1 MIVGSLSLDRTS
13 LASRAGGL
21 PHGQRGAHRPVAT
34 VPASRGSRFGA
45 RPVWRVDSGRMLE
58 KKAGE
63 FSGEKVIAEF
73 ERLTRDAAIVQR
85 ETLRRILAENGNT
98 EYLRGLGLAGRTD
111 AASFK
116 QCVPLATHADLE
128 PYIERIVD
136 GDATPVLTGK
146 PVTSISLSSGTTQ
159 GKRKYLLFNEELVKS
174 TMQIYRTSYAF
185 RNREFPVE
193 DGKALQFIYSSRQF
207 TTKGGLTA
215 TTATTNVYRSEE
227 FKATMRAVQSQCCS
241 PDEVIFG
248 ADFAQSLYCHL
259 LCGLLAAGEVQMVS
273 ATFAHS
279 VVLAFQTFERVWEE
293 LCADIRRGA
302 LSPTRVTSPAVRQ
315 AVSALLAGPNPELAD
330 AVARRC
336 AGLSNW
342 YGVIPALWPNAKYV
356 YGIMTGSMEHYVKK
370 LRHYAGGLP
379 LVAAEYG
386 ASEGWIGANV
396 EPAAP
401 PESATFTVLPDIGY
415 FEFIPLRPGC
425 AAAPGPDACY
435 GESEPVGLT
444 DVVAGEHYEV
454 VMTTFAGL
462 YRYRLGDVVR
472 VAGFHNATPKLKF
485 VCRRNLALSINI
497 DKNSEQDLQ
506 LAVDAAAAKFLAAE
520 KLEVVDYTSHADM
533 SSDPGHYVVF
543 VELNAAAADASAD
556 ALQGCCDELDR
567 AFADPGYVGSRRSRA
582 IGPLELRVLQ
592 RGTFHRV
599 LRHYLSL
606 GAPVSQFKSP
616 RCVARSNAGVL
627 QILAACTA
635 KAFFSAAYD

>member
-1 MIVGSLSLDRTS
+1 
-13 LASRAGGL
+13 
-21 PHGQRGAHRPVAT
+21 
-34 VPASRGSRFGA
+34 
-45 RPVWRVDSGRMLE
+45 MLE

-73 ERLTRDAAIVQR
+73 ERLTRDADNVQR
-85 ETLRRILAENGNT
+85 ETLRRILAENGDT

-116 QCVPLATHADLE
+116 ECVPLATHADLE

-370 LRHYAGGLP
+370 LRHYAGELP

-425 AAAPGPDACY
+425 TAAPGPDACY

-444 DVVAGEHYEV
+444 DVVVGEHYEV

>member
-1 MIVGSLSLDRTS
+1 
-13 LASRAGGL
+13 
-21 PHGQRGAHRPVAT
+21 
-34 VPASRGSRFGA
+34 
-45 RPVWRVDSGRMLE
+45 MLE
-58 KKAGE
+58 KKQGGN
-63 FSGEKVIAEF
+63 FSGENVIAEF
-73 ERLTRDAAIVQR
+73 DRLTRDAANVQR
-85 ETLRRILAENGNT
+85 ETLRRILAENGAA
-98 EYLRGLGLAGRTD
+98 EYLQGLGLAGRTD
-111 AASFK
+111 PGSFRA
-116 QCVPLATHADLE
+116 CVPLATHADFE
-128 PYIERIVD
+128 PYINRIVD

-159 GKRKYLLFNEELVKS
+159 GKRKYLLFNDELVKS

-193 DGKALQFIYSSRQF
+193 NGKALQFIYSSRQF

-215 TTATTNVYRSEE
+215 TTATTNVYRSEA
-227 FKATMRAVQSQCCS
+227 FKATMRDVQSQCCS

-259 LCGLLAAGEVQMVS
+259 LCGLLRAGEVQMVS

-293 LCADIRRGA
+293 LCADIRRGE
-302 LSPTRVTSPAVRQ
+302 LSPIRVTSPAVRQ

-330 AVARRC
+330 AVARKC

-379 LVAAEYG
+379 LIAAEYG

-396 EPAAP
+396 EPAVP
-401 PESATFTVLPDIGY
+401 PECATFTVLPDIGY
-415 FEFIPLRPGC
+415 FEFIPLRRSSPD
-425 AAAPGPDACY
+425 DACCCH
-435 GESEPVGLT
+435 GEAEPVGLT
-444 DVVAGEHYEV
+444 DVAVGEHYEV

-462 YRYRLGDVVR
+462 YRYRLGDVVQ

-485 VCRRNLALSINI
+485 VCRRNLMLSINI

-506 LAVDAAAAKFLAAE
+506 LAVDTAAAKFLAVE

-533 SSDPGHYVVF
+533 SSDPAHYVIF
-543 VELNAAAADASAD
+543 FELNAAATDVAADV
-556 ALQGCCDELDR
+556 LQGCCDELDR
-567 AFADPGYVGSRRSRA
+567 SFADPGRSGA
-582 IGPLELRVLQ
+582 ISPLELRVLQ
-592 RGTFHRV
+592 RGTFQKV
-599 LRHYLSL
+599 LRHYLAMGS
-606 GAPVSQFKSP
+606 PVSQFKSP

-627 QILAACTA
+627 QILAGNTA
-635 KAFFSAAYD
+635 KVFFSAAYD

>member
-1 MIVGSLSLDRTS
+1 
-13 LASRAGGL
+13 
-21 PHGQRGAHRPVAT
+21 
-34 VPASRGSRFGA
+34 
-45 RPVWRVDSGRMLE
+45 MLE
-58 KKAGE
+58 KKAGSE

-73 ERLTRDAAIVQR
+73 ERLTRDAANVQR
-85 ETLRRILAENGNT
+85 ETLRRILGENAAA
-98 EYLRGLGLAGRTD
+98 EYLQKLGLAGRTD
-111 AASFK
+111 AGSFRA
-116 QCVPLATHADLE
+116 CVPLATHADFE
-128 PYIERIVD
+128 PYIDRIAD
-136 GDATPVLTGK
+136 GDDSPVLTAK

-193 DGKALQFIYSSRQF
+193 KGGKALQFIYSSREF

-215 TTATTNVYRSEE
+215 TTATTNVYRSEA
-227 FKATMRAVQSQCCS
+227 FKATMRDVQSQCSS
-241 PDEVIFG
+241 PDEVIFEAATG
-248 ADFAQSLYCHL
+248 DFAQSLYCHL
-259 LCGLLAAGEVQMVS
+259 LCGLHSRAQVQSVT

-293 LCADIRRGA
+293 LCADIRRGSP
-302 LSPTRVTSPAVRQ
+302 SPTRVTSPALRR
-315 AVSALLAGPNPELAD
+315 AVSARLARPDPALAD
-330 AVARRC
+330 AVGRAC

-356 YGIMTGSMEHYVKK
+356 YGIMTGSMEHYVRK

-396 EPAAP
+396 DPGVA
-401 PESATFTVLPDIGY
+401 PESATFTVLPDIGF
-415 FEFIPLRPGC
+415 FEFIPLGSGC
-425 AAAPGPDACY
+425 STTADACC
-435 GESEPVGLT
+435 GEEEPVGLT
-444 DVVAGEHYEV
+444 EVVVGEHYEV

-462 YRYRLGDVVR
+462 YRYRLGDVVQ
-472 VAGFHNATPKLKF
+472 VAGFHNATPKLRF
-485 VCRRNLALSINI
+485 ICRRNLVLSINI

-506 LAVDAAAAKFLAAE
+506 LAVDRAAAKALAAE
-520 KLEVVDYTSHADM
+520 KLEVVDYTSYADM
-533 SSDPGHYVVF
+533 SSDPAHYVVF
-543 VELNAAAADASAD
+543 FELNNADAGHDD
-556 ALQGCCDELDR
+556 ALRACCDELDR

-627 QILAACTA
+627 QILAGSTA
-635 KAFFSAAYD
+635 KVFFSAAYD

>member
-1 MIVGSLSLDRTS
+1 
-13 LASRAGGL
+13 
-21 PHGQRGAHRPVAT
+21 
-34 VPASRGSRFGA
+34 
-45 RPVWRVDSGRMLE
+45 MLE
-58 KKAGE
+58 KKGGE
-63 FSGEKVIAEF
+63 FSGEKVIADF

-85 ETLRRILAENGNT
+85 DTLRRILAENGAA

-111 AASFK
+111 PGSFRA
-116 QCVPLATHADLE
+116 CVPLATHADFE
-128 PYIERIVD
+128 PYINRIVD

-193 DGKALQFIYSSRQF
+193 KGKALQFIYSSRQF

-215 TTATTNVYRSEE
+215 TTATTNVYRSEA
-227 FKATMRAVQSQCCS
+227 FKATMRDVQSQCCS

-259 LCGLLAAGEVQMVS
+259 LCGLLRADEVQMVS

-379 LVAAEYG
+379 LIAAEYG

-396 EPAAP
+396 EPGVP

-415 FEFIPLRPGC
+415 FEFIPLRPG
-425 AAAPGPDACY
+425 PDVDPCYCY
-435 GESEPVGLT
+435 GEAEPVGLT
-444 DVVAGEHYEV
+444 EVAVGEHYEV

-462 YRYRLGDVVR
+462 YRYRLGDVVQ
-472 VAGFHNATPKLKF
+472 VAGFHNATPKLRF
-485 VCRRNLALSINI
+485 VCRRNLMLSINI

-506 LAVDAAAAKFLAAE
+506 LAVDTAAARFLAAE
-520 KLEVVDYTSHADM
+520 KLEVVDYTSHADV
-533 SSDPGHYVVF
+533 SSDPGHYVLF
-543 VELNAAAADASAD
+543 LELNAGAADAAAE

-567 AFADPGYVGSRRSRA
+567 AFADPGYVGSRRSGA

-592 RGTFHRV
+592 RGTFHKV

-627 QILAACTA
+627 QILAGSTA
-635 KAFFSAAYD
+635 KVLFSAAYD

>member
-1 MIVGSLSLDRTS
+1 
-13 LASRAGGL
+13 
-21 PHGQRGAHRPVAT
+21 
-34 VPASRGSRFGA
+34 
-45 RPVWRVDSGRMLE
+45 MLE

-425 AAAPGPDACY
+425 TAAPGPDACY

>member
-1 MIVGSLSLDRTS
+1 
-13 LASRAGGL
+13 
-21 PHGQRGAHRPVAT
+21 
-34 VPASRGSRFGA
+34 
-45 RPVWRVDSGRMLE
+45 MLE
-58 KKAGE
+58 KKGGE
-63 FSGEKVIAEF
+63 FSGEEVIAEF
-73 ERLTRDAAIVQR
+73 DRLTRDAANVQE
-85 ETLRRILAENGNT
+85 ETLRRILAENGAA
-98 EYLRGLGLAGRTD
+98 EYLQRLGLAGRTD
-111 AASFK
+111 PDSFRAY
-116 QCVPLATHADLE
+116 VPLATHADLE
-128 PYIERIVD
+128 PYINRIVD
-136 GDATPVLTGK
+136 GDATPVLTAK

-159 GKRKYLLFNEELVKS
+159 GKRKYLLFNDELVKS

-193 DGKALQFIYSSRQF
+193 KGKALQFIYSSRQF

-227 FKATMRAVQSQCCS
+227 FKATMRDVQSQSCS

-259 LCGLLAAGEVQMVS
+259 LCGLLRADEVQTVS

-315 AVSALLAGPNPELAD
+315 AVSALLGGRPNPELAD
-330 AVARRC
+330 AVASKC
-336 AGLSNW
+336 AALSNW

-356 YGIMTGSMEHYVKK
+356 YGIMTGSMEHYVRK

-379 LVAAEYG
+379 LIAAEYG
-386 ASEGWIGANV
+386 ASEGWVGANV
-396 EPAAP
+396 EPAVP
-401 PESATFTVLPDIGY
+401 PEAATFTVLPDIGY
-415 FEFIPLRPGC
+415 FEFIPLRPTCSPDGGAC
-425 AAAPGPDACY
+425 PGY
-435 GESEPVGLT
+435 GEAEPVGLT
-444 DVVAGEHYEV
+444 EVAVGEHYEV

-462 YRYRLGDVVR
+462 YRYRLGDVVQ

-485 VCRRNLALSINI
+485 VCRRNLMLSINI

-506 LAVDAAAAKFLAAE
+506 LAVDSASAKFLAAE

-543 VELNAAAADASAD
+543 FELNAAAAAD

-567 AFADPGYVGSRRSRA
+567 SFADPGYVGSRRSGA

-592 RGTFHRV
+592 RGTFHKV

-616 RCVARSNAGVL
+616 RCVVRSNAGVL
-627 QILAACTA
+627 QILAGNTA
-635 KAFFSAAYD
+635 KVFFSAAYD

>member
-1 MIVGSLSLDRTS
+1 
-13 LASRAGGL
+13 
-21 PHGQRGAHRPVAT
+21 
-34 VPASRGSRFGA
+34 
-45 RPVWRVDSGRMLE
+45 MLE
-58 KKAGE
+58 KKAGSE

-73 ERLTRDAAIVQR
+73 ERLTRDAANVQR
-85 ETLRRILAENGNT
+85 ETLRRILGENAAA
-98 EYLRGLGLAGRTD
+98 EYLQKLGLAGRTD
-111 AASFK
+111 AGSFRA
-116 QCVPLATHADLE
+116 CVPLATHADFE
-128 PYIERIVD
+128 PYIDRIAD
-136 GDATPVLTGK
+136 GDESPVLTAK

-193 DGKALQFIYSSRQF
+193 KGGKALQFIYSSREF

-215 TTATTNVYRSEE
+215 TTATTNVYRSEA
-227 FKATMRAVQSQCCS
+227 FKATMRDVQSQCSS
-241 PDEVIFG
+241 PDEVIFEAATG
-248 ADFAQSLYCHL
+248 DFAQSLYCHL
-259 LCGLLAAGEVQMVS
+259 LCGLHSRAQVQSVT

-293 LCADIRRGA
+293 LCADIRRGSP
-302 LSPTRVTSPAVRQ
+302 SPTRVTSPALRR
-315 AVSALLAGPNPELAD
+315 AVSARLARPDPALAD
-330 AVARRC
+330 AVGRAC

-356 YGIMTGSMEHYVKK
+356 YGIMTGSMEHYVRK

-396 EPAAP
+396 DPGVA
-401 PESATFTVLPDIGY
+401 PESATFTVLPDIGF
-415 FEFIPLRPGC
+415 FEFIPLGSGC
-425 AAAPGPDACY
+425 STTADACC
-435 GESEPVGLT
+435 GEEEPVGLT
-444 DVVAGEHYEV
+444 EVVVGEHYEV

-462 YRYRLGDVVR
+462 YRYRLGDVVQ
-472 VAGFHNATPKLKF
+472 VAGFHNATPKLRF
-485 VCRRNLALSINI
+485 ICRRNLVLSINI

-506 LAVDAAAAKFLAAE
+506 LAVDRAAAKALAAE
-520 KLEVVDYTSHADM
+520 KLEVVDYTSYADM
-533 SSDPGHYVVF
+533 SSDPAHYVVF
-543 VELNAAAADASAD
+543 FELNNADAGHDD
-556 ALQGCCDELDR
+556 ALRACCDELDR

-627 QILAACTA
+627 QILAGSTA
-635 KAFFSAAYD
+635 KVFFSAAYD